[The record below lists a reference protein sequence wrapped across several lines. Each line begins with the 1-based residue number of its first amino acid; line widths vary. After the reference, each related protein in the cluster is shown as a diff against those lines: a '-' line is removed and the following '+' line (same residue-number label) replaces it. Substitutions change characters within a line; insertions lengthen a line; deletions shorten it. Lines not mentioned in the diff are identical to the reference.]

1 MSEAIREILF
11 HVTPD
16 GIEPSGPQPAGI
28 QGEHNATEVKFQLD
42 EALVKD
48 GYFYRFEFVDGT
60 GGMYTTDF
68 VTPEGN
74 AVAVKIPAAW
84 TASGGCGTLR
94 LCVAELSEDY
104 QEEMVVLSFA
114 GRLLFSGRDSTSP
127 LYSYYEPG
135 LSGLIESTHAA
146 AENANTAADE
156 AREAAQGADE
166 AAEAAQQAKTAAD
179 SAAQG
184 AREAE
189 ADAEAAADEARKAK
203 ADADAASADAVQA
216 AEEAREAAGE
226 AGRAADAADEAAADA
241 SAVAQT
247 VQNKLDAGEFKGEKG
262 DKGDQGDPGVSGV
275 YVGSG
280 AMPEGYNVQVD
291 PDGELTCYTADEA
304 DALFLKKAEATDG
317 WTKGEADDR
326 FANALRGTASGE
338 LVRLDDVSPVG
349 ALTRAAVLGATT
361 ETGEG
366 EKSPDNPYTLSG
378 AKPAALTVCGRNLF
392 DIDNPLYAARRANQL
407 TRYPKI
413 ENGVLYSGGEAGSSA
428 GVSICVKAVEAGS
441 YSVTAEASGESGFAE
456 ISGFDSIEDN
466 LMIGYKSIKTVAVSA
481 GSLSFSIECEQAYF
495 GIAFFSNTRYGI
507 ALRNLQIESGAATL
521 YEPYAGQSVSLPE
534 GLELYGVPDG
544 TADEYD
550 ALSGVYTRRLKRV
563 VLAGSET
570 VTELPQFS
578 NEDSHLFS
586 IIGQGFDGQLPDYSL
601 SSLCSHLPNTPVVS
615 GNRTATGY
623 ELNPLGNNV
632 YIRLRTD
639 TGITDAAGVSGWLTA
654 QAEAGTPV
662 SFVFP
667 AAETAAE
674 GLGDPARIAP
684 PAPVCQV
691 YADAGTVEV
700 AYNRDVNLAMAACE
714 ARLAALE
721 EAAAALLGG

>member
-11 HVTPD
+11 HVTPE

-166 AAEAAQQAKTAAD
+166 AAEAAQQAKAAAD

-184 AREAE
+184 ARDAE
-189 ADAEAAADEARKAK
+189 ADAEAAAAEARKAK
-203 ADADAASADAVQA
+203 ADADASSADAVQA

-291 PDGELTCYTADEA
+291 PEGELTCYTADEA
-304 DALFLKKAEATDG
+304 DALFLKKAEATDS
-317 WTKGEADDR
+317 WMKGEADDR
-326 FANALRGTASGE
+326 FANALKGSASGG
-338 LVRLDDVSPVG
+338 LVRLEDVSPVG
-349 ALTRAAVLGATT
+349 ALTRAAVLGVTA

-378 AKPAALTVCGRNLF
+378 AKPTALTVCGKNLLSVPLEVYNNRLNTSQLISLPPGTYYINCEGYTVSKPKWAIKGGNEW
-392 DIDNPLYAARRANQL
+392 IDNPSPSEIWNYGTPISDTNNTFTVTGEYRYICFRMWAEMSEYGVDETAR
-407 TRYPKI
+407 I
-413 ENGVLYSGGEAGSSA
+413 
-428 GVSICVKAVEAGS
+428 SIS
-441 YSVTAEASGESGFAE
+441 
-456 ISGFDSIEDN
+456 
-466 LMIGYKSIKTVAVSA
+466 TVQD
-481 GSLSFSIECEQAYF
+481 EP
-495 GIAFFSNTRYGI
+495 
-507 ALRNLQIESGAATL
+507 
-521 YEPYAGQSVSLPE
+521 YEPYAGQSVELPE
-534 GLELYGVPDG
+534 GLELYGTG
-544 TADEYD
+544 GGCDEYD
-550 ALSGVYTRRLKRV
+550 AASGTLTRRWERLDLDGTESWNTYVSDHVGADVMVYT
-563 VLAGSET
+563 LAGYDFALAYQSSVCSCFRNVNYAWQHNVPWE
-570 VTELPQFS
+570 
-578 NEDSHLFS
+578 
-586 IIGQGFDGQLPDYSL
+586 YSD
-601 SSLCSHLPNTPVVS
+601 H
-615 GNRTATGY
+615 
-623 ELNPLGNNV
+623 
-632 YIRLRTD
+632 D
-639 TGITDAAGVSGWLTA
+639 A
-654 QAEAGTPV
+654 QAYKYFTVPKEQFPDVSAFKAWLAAQKEAGTPV
-662 SFVFP
+662 ALLYP
-667 AAETAAE
+667 LAHPAAE

>member
-189 ADAEAAADEARKAK
+189 ADAEAAAAEARKAK
-203 ADADAASADAVQA
+203 ADADASSADAVQA

-326 FANALRGTASGE
+326 FANALRGTASGMA
-338 LVRLDDVSPVG
+338 VRLDDVSPIG
-349 ALTRAAVLGATT
+349 AFSRLAAVGETI

-366 EKSPDNPYTLSG
+366 EKGPNNPYTLAG
-378 AKPAALTVCGRNLF
+378 VKPTTLTVCGKNLYVDRF
-392 DIDNPLYAARRANQL
+392 EA
-407 TRYPKI
+407 
-413 ENGVLYSGGEAGSSA
+413 YSKPRDYWLCPVSLVQGCTYTLSASRTGSQIV
-428 GVSICVKAVEAGS
+428 GC
-441 YSVTAEASGESGFAE
+441 
-456 ISGFDSIEDN
+456 
-466 LMIGYKSIKTVAVSA
+466 TVAFATGGDDYAEFNTPPNQFIILV
-481 GSLSFSIECEQAYF
+481 AYDGTTWKKTF
-495 GIAFFSNTRYGI
+495 TVDAAFTAPVLAIFASDRAAFEKLFANYAIQLELGD
-507 ALRNLQIESGAATL
+507 AATA
-521 YEPYAGQSVSLPE
+521 YEPYADTAEHALPE
-534 GLELYGVPDG
+534 GLELYGGFGVC
-544 TADEYD
+544 DEYD
-550 ALSGVYTRRLKRV
+550 AVTGVEIRRWKRQ
-563 VLAGSET
+563 E
-570 VTELPQFS
+570 
-578 NEDSHLFS
+578 
-586 IIGQGFDGQLPDYSL
+586 FDGTEGWWQSNLEGRAYYVYPLAEPTASSTQLY
-601 SSLCSHLPNTPVVS
+601 CSHLPVTTSVSDAGCCYIVRADSTLVVFPPAGS
-615 GNRTATGY
+615 G
-623 ELNPLGNNV
+623 L
-632 YIRLRTD
+632 D
-639 TGITDAAGVSGWLTA
+639 TLEAFKAWLAA
-654 QAEAGTPV
+654 QKEAGTPLTV
-662 SFVFP
+662 MYQLAQP
-667 AAETAAE
+667 ETEAEA
-674 GLGDPARIAP
+674 DPVRIVP

-721 EAAAALLGG
+721 EATAALLGG